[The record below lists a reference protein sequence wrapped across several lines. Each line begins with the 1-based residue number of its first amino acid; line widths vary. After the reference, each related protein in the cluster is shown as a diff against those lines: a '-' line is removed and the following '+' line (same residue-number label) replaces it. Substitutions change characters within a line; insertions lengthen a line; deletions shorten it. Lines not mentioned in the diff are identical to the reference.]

1 MSEVHSFELVFE
13 NVESIVV
20 PADRIVKSEHGNL
33 TKIDIEDDAY
43 RSDHIELHI
52 KYENESD
59 LLYKPDR
66 EAFEVLG
73 MFVGNTVSNR
83 VDERPN
89 VLGRLLNY
97 HDLVDIQLY
106 DAEDN
111 RLKVIYVPWHEEDQ
125 YINRLQTVTSENG
138 VLKISIKGQ

>member
-1 MSEVHSFELVFE
+1 MSKVHYYELVFE
-13 NVESIVV
+13 NVESIII
-20 PADRIVKSEHGNL
+20 PAEHILKFEHGNL
-33 TKIDIEDDAY
+33 TKVDIEDDAY

-59 LLYKPDR
+59 LVYKPDR

-111 RLKVIYVPWHEEDQ
+111 RLKIIYVPWEEE
-125 YINRLQTVTSENG
+125 YESINKLQTVTAENG